1 MTAYLD
7 NNNIIVNI
15 EDNYIT
21 KNELLNN
28 IDNRI
33 VDIYYSA
40 AHLQEA
46 YEIKGKDEKK

>member
-1 MTAYLD
+1 MIKNKFMTAYLD
-7 NNNIIVNI
+7 NNIIVNI

-40 AHLQEA
+40 AHL
-46 YEIKGKDEKK
+46 